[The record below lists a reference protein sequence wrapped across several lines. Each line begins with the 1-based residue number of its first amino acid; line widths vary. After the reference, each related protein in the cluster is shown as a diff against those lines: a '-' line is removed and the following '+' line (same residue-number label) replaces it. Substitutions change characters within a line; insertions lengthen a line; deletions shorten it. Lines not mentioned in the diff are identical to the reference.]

1 MTFKVSDASL
11 YQTQIQKDRAKNL
24 MDKIQKKLTVIEFAL
39 DYQDSTELEELCKH
53 LQTVLGELK
62 I

>member
-39 DYQDSTELEELCKH
+39 DYQDSIELEELCKH